1 MMAGFYPSTFVYSCF
16 PPKIQFL
23 QYLLSSVVLWGGTMV
38 DTKRK
43 MFQIQ
48 ICRLLENAFF
58 LDFSWNFRVYA
69 YMQVPFMHVC
79 KYLNQRVKRIGEQ
92 NGKSFKGVSKTKKK
106 KQHIKRLSF
115 INQFKVEFLLLFT
128 SCRKVLGKMP
138 GWTFFKKID
147 NIWKQV
153 ILFVSQQITTIMIYI
168 YSYSRSTSY
177 HFYIVCIL
185 HLFHMHFN
193 VVELDCGQIYN
204 KRSILRCSIC
214 QESGIFEVLCMLKEI
229 WQCQYRS

>member
-1 MMAGFYPSTFVYSCF
+1 MAGFYPSTFVYSCF

-115 INQFKVEFLLLFT
+115 ITQFKLSFYYCLPVVEKCLEKCLDGLFL
-128 SCRKVLGKMP
+128 
-138 GWTFFKKID
+138 KK
-147 NIWKQV
+147 
-153 ILFVSQQITTIMIYI
+153 QIT
-168 YSYSRSTSY
+168 SA
-177 HFYIVCIL
+177 
-185 HLFHMHFN
+185 
-193 VVELDCGQIYN
+193 N
-204 KRSILRCSIC
+204 K
-214 QESGIFEVLCMLKEI
+214 
-229 WQCQYRS
+229 